1 MDLNKSQMGKYVVD
15 THALLWFLMGS
26 SQLSDRAKS
35 ILEDANNQLII
46 PAIVLAEAIWITRH
60 KKALAITSQAVM
72 AAMNADSRIEIYPLN
87 LAVIERTMKAEAIK
101 EMHDRQIVST
111 VLVLQEAG
119 EEVALVTCDRNI
131 VESALVSTVW

>member
-1 MDLNKSQMGKYVVD
+1 
-15 THALLWFLMGS
+15 
-26 SQLSDRAKS
+26 
-35 ILEDANNQLII
+35 
-46 PAIVLAEAIWITRH
+46 
-60 KKALAITSQAVM
+60 M

-111 VLVLQEAG
+111 VLVLQEVS
-119 EEVALVTCDRNI
+119 EEIALVTCDRNI